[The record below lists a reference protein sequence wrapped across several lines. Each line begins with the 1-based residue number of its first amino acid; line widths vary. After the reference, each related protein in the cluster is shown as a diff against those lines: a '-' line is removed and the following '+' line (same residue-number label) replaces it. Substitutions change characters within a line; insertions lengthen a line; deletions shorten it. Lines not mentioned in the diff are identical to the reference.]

1 MPQPS
6 TTGDGPPPA
15 NRWADRDPAAA
26 KRLASA
32 RAVVVALA
40 EEHHMPTENL
50 LQPDAVRRLTWEPPE
65 EITEESVTARL
76 RKLGA
81 REWQLSLTARPL
93 TEALARTEG

>member
-1 MPQPS
+1 MP
-6 TTGDGPPPA
+6 A
-15 NRWADRDPAAA
+15 
-26 KRLASA
+26 
-32 RAVVVALA
+32 
-40 EEHHMPTENL
+40 ENL

-93 TEALARTEG
+93 TEALAMDRRLETAGDSMPPAAQPYRSGKRFP